1 MTSPHETNGQNP
13 RAQRPTSA
21 GRVSVPSA
29 REELERESRAYS
41 TNQGN
46 GSWQN
51 ESPVEA
57 SGRARAAQQLED
69 HDFMAPLRGNN
80 ASRPSAAGNYRG
92 MDGASRT
99 GAFRAQEPSIKPG
112 AQDVHH
118 RANARE
124 MEERGATPIVHNT
137 AQVQRRYRTDDAQQS
152 RPSVRK
158 KQEAKRPTVRKKESS
173 ADKSQRLRPVDAESY
188 RDRAANRFRTEDIPA
203 VTDAEAYSRYGSEQ
217 SQRAARST
225 ARYSRN
231 AEAAT
236 ERYRSMEEAQERR
249 IPAAGEGQTA
259 AGGSVPPSKRGEFV
273 PMGIPGHAPKDHFPN
288 PAARMKKIAIGAV
301 AVVVVAVV
309 GVFGFQN
316 WDANRPVHIM
326 LNDQEISVEGNQRS
340 VEGMLDAGTV
350 TVTPGNYVAVNGDT
364 MREGEGKR
372 AKASI
377 NGQETDDLSTHLN
390 EGDQVKVENGDDIME
405 PYTDT
410 NEKSI
415 NYKTVIEGSGPMHI
429 YTQKGEKGT
438 KVTRT
443 GQESGVT
450 TDVVTKEA
458 KNTIMTKYHVDTKG
472 DKVIA
477 LTFDDGPW
485 PTTTDEILDTLE
497 KNNAKATFFTIGNQI
512 ANHTDSIKRMM
523 DDGHQICTHTYDH
536 AAGSGRGVNITYMS
550 NSEQKQEIE
559 KGYAAIKDVTGSDA
573 STVVRLPG
581 GNLNEKT
588 AANIQNLI
596 TCEVGWS
603 LDTQDWSRPGAD
615 SIYNVI
621 MQAEGGSIILMHD
634 GGGDRSQ
641 TAEALKRALP
651 KLVDQGY
658 SFITL
663 DEMLEKYPYEGSTD
677 SADSSSSTS
686 SSTDSAA
693 DSSTADS
700 SSTDSQSGG
709 SDTTSSDSSD
719 SSSSDSSNTDGSNDN
734 QSN

>member
-1 MTSPHETNGQNP
+1 MTSPHETNGQTP
-13 RAQRPTSA
+13 RTPRPSEP
-21 GRVSVPSA
+21 GRISVPSA

-69 HDFMAPLRGNN
+69 HDFMAPLRTTGS
-80 ASRPSAAGNYRG
+80 ARPSAVGNYRG

-99 GAFRAQEPSIKPG
+99 GAFRAQEPSINPG

-124 MEERGATPIVHNT
+124 MEERGASPIVHNT
-137 AQVQRRYRTDDAQQS
+137 SQVQRRYRTDDAQPS

-158 KQEAKRPTVRKKESS
+158 KQEAKRPTIRKKDS
-173 ADKSQRLRPVDAESY
+173 AADRSQRLRPVDPESY
-188 RDRAANRFRTEDIPA
+188 RDRAANRFRTEDIPP
-203 VTDAEAYSRYGSEQ
+203 VDDASTYSRYGAEQ
-217 SQRAARST
+217 GQRAARST

-231 AEAAT
+231 ASSAT
-236 ERYRSMEEAQERR
+236 ERYRSMEEIQERR
-249 IPAAGEGQTA
+249 VPAGNEGEAQA
-259 AGGSVPPSKRGEFV
+259 SSGGSVPPKKGEFV

-288 PAARMKKIAIGAV
+288 PALRAKKIMIGAV
-301 AVVVVAVV
+301 AVIVVAVV

-316 WDANRPVHIM
+316 WDANRPVHIT
-326 LNDQEISVEGNQRS
+326 LNDQEVSVEGNQRS
-340 VEGMLDAGTV
+340 VEGILDAGTV

-364 MREGEGKR
+364 IRAGEGKR

-405 PYTDT
+405 PYTDS
-410 NEKSI
+410 NEKSL

-429 YTQKGEKGT
+429 YTSKGEKGT
-438 KVTRT
+438 QVTRT

-450 TDVVTKEA
+450 TDVVTKEP
-458 KNTIMTKYHVDTKG
+458 KNTVMTKYHVDTKG

-573 STVVRLPG
+573 SKVVRLPG

-615 SIYNVI
+615 KIYNVI

-651 KLVDQGY
+651 KLVEQGY
-658 SFITL
+658 SFVTL
-663 DEMLEKYPYEGSTD
+663 DEMLEKYPYEGSSD
-677 SADSSSSTS
+677 STS
-686 SSTDSAA
+686 SSSSSSA
-693 DSSTADS
+693 DGSSSSSASDS
-700 SSTDSQSGG
+700 SSTDSQSAG
-709 SDTTSSDSSD
+709 SDSSTD
-719 SSSSDSSNTDGSNDN
+719 ASSTDESSQND
-734 QSN
+734 

>member
-1 MTSPHETNGQNP
+1 MGVLEGDSPLVFTTNQSEKRNTNTMTSPHETNGQTPHTP
-13 RAQRPTSA
+13 RPSGS

-29 REELERESRAYS
+29 REELERESRTYS

-69 HDFMAPLRGNN
+69 HDFMAPLRGSGS
-80 ASRPSAAGNYRG
+80 ARPSAAGNYRG

-99 GAFRAQEPSIKPG
+99 GAFRAQEPSINPG
-112 AQDVHH
+112 AQDVHR

-124 MEERGATPIVHNT
+124 MEERGASPIVHNT
-137 AQVQRRYRTDDAQQS
+137 SQVQRRYRSDDAQQS

-158 KQEAKRPTVRKKESS
+158 KQEAKRPTVRKKESA
-173 ADKSQRLRPVDAESY
+173 ADRSQHLHPVDPEAY
-188 RDRAANRFRTEDIPA
+188 RDRAANRFRTEDIPP
-203 VTDAEAYSRYGSEQ
+203 VDDASAYSRYASEQ
-217 SQRAARST
+217 GQRAARST

-231 AEAAT
+231 ASSAT
-236 ERYRSMEEAQERR
+236 ERYRSMEELQERR
-249 IPAAGEGQTA
+249 TPANAEGAQA
-259 AGGSVPPSKRGEFV
+259 SDGGSVPPNKGSFV

-288 PAARMKKIAIGAV
+288 PALRAKKIVIGAV

-316 WDANRPVHIM
+316 WDANRPVHIT
-326 LNDQEISVEGNQRS
+326 LNDQEVSVEGAQRS
-340 VEGMLDAGTV
+340 VEGILDAGTV

-377 NGQETDDLSTHLN
+377 NGQETEDLSTHLN
-390 EGDQVKVENGDDIME
+390 EGDQVKIENGDDIME
-405 PYTDT
+405 PYTDS
-410 NEKSI
+410 NEKSL

-438 KVTRT
+438 QVTRT

-573 STVVRLPG
+573 SKVVRLPG

-615 SIYNVI
+615 KIYNVI

-651 KLVDQGY
+651 KLVDKGY

-663 DEMLEKYPYEGSTD
+663 DEMLEKYPYEGS
-677 SADSSSSTS
+677 S
-686 SSTDSAA
+686 
-693 DSSTADS
+693 DS
-700 SSTDSQSGG
+700 SSTDSQSTD
-709 SDTTSSDSSD
+709 STSNDTTS
-719 SSSSDSSNTDGSNDN
+719 DGSSADTSGTDESSQNN
-734 QSN
+734 